1 MAIEVEIYEKIRH
14 LHEHENMSQ
23 RSIAKIL
30 GISRNTVKRYFN
42 GSHVPWEREGTS
54 GRNKYVITDE
64 VLDFIKACLVEDE
77 TENIKKQKHTA
88 KRIYDR
94 LVAEKDFAG
103 GESTIREIVAE
114 LKDKQVKVFIPLSY
128 DPGEAIQV
136 DWGEASVYLAGKKIK
151 VNLWCMREC
160 YSADMFCKVFYR
172 QNEESF
178 LEGQISGLDYFGG
191 APRKVIFDNAK
202 VAVKEGFGVHAKIQ
216 ARYAALSA
224 HYAFKPEFCNIASG
238 HEKGLVEGL
247 VGWIRRNILVPI
259 PRVETI
265 DDLSA
270 EILRRCLNY
279 RNHKIKGRE
288 QTVGMMA
295 QSSSARMIRL
305 PKFKFDPSK
314 SVLSRVD
321 EFSTVRFDYNKYS
334 VPFQYAGKEVTVK
347 GYGNEIILLYRGSEI
362 ARYPRC
368 YVRGATNYR
377 LEHYIDLIEQRPR
390 SAYNAKPVKN
400 TLSEEL
406 MEIGRRLSS
415 PREMVKL
422 LRMYMDFGEERLM
435 TAIKGIQSTEL
446 STAQIQAHL
455 IPINQPTK
463 LPLRQDVKVAK
474 PQFEKY
480 NNLMNR
486 GAAV

>member
-54 GRNKYVITDE
+54 GRTKYVITDE
-64 VLDFIKACLVEDE
+64 VLDFIRECLGEDE

-94 LVAEKDFAG
+94 LVAEKDFSG

-114 LKDKQVKVFIPLSY
+114 LKAKQAKVFIPLSY

-136 DWGEASVYLAGKKIK
+136 DWGEATVYLARKKIK

-160 YSADMFCKVFYR
+160 YSADMFCNVFYR

-178 LEGQISGLDYFGG
+178 LEGQISGLEYFGG

-265 DDLSA
+265 EELSA
-270 EILRRCLNY
+270 EILCRCLNY
-279 RNHKIKGRE
+279 RKHTIKGRE

-295 QSSSARMIRL
+295 QSSNARMARL
-305 PKFKFDPSK
+305 PKYKFDPSK
-314 SVLSRVD
+314 SIMARVD
-321 EFSTVRFDYNKYS
+321 EFSTVRFDYNNYS
-334 VPFQYAGKEVTVK
+334 VPVKYVSKEVTIK
-347 GYGNEIILLYRGSEI
+347 GYGNEIAILYRSSEI
-362 ARYPRC
+362 ARYSRC
-368 YVRGATNYR
+368 YQRSTTKYQ

-390 SAYNAKPVKN
+390 SAYNAKPVKS

-406 MEIGRRLSS
+406 MEIGRRLSG

-422 LRMYMDFGEERLM
+422 LRMYIQFGEERLM
-435 TAIKGIQSTEL
+435 AAIKCIQTTEL
-446 STAQIQAHL
+446 STEQIQAHL
-455 IPINQPTK
+455 IPVNQPTK
-463 LPLRQDVKVAK
+463 LPLKQDIQVAK

-480 NNLMNR
+480 NDLMNR